1 MAAIEVYLS
10 PLGLVIALGWNFA
23 VLASIQLT
31 VRLIRAF
38 SLRTTA
44 LAAVL
49 LTSATVPL
57 TLVYN
62 LILRNAI
69 GWLPALNLAE
79 QLPQL
84 GQQLPRRPGGRVQ
97 APPRG
102 QRLSDLL
109 SLGGP
114 DVLASEAAVLEPPA
128 VQVGAVQRV
137 LACRAPAV
145 RAVAALALV
154 VQASW

>member
-69 GWLPALNLAE
+69 GWLPALMLVTGGVGFLIAARV
-79 QLPQL
+79 LRF
-84 GQQLPRRPGGRVQ
+84 RRRRSTVIAAIGI
-97 APPRG
+97 A
-102 QRLSDLL
+102 LL
-109 SLGGP
+109 SSPWGAFL
-114 DVLASEAAVLEPPA
+114 VRPP
-128 VQVGAVQRV
+128 
-137 LACRAPAV
+137 
-145 RAVAALALV
+145 
-154 VQASW
+154 